1 MTLELTGN
9 PYSMTSSNAPYYT
22 TSSQTL
28 DPTLGSRDNNDG
40 SIYPDLAQATA
51 SSAQMYSLADGALQ
65 AHQNSANSHF
75 AGLIEAATAAAA
87 GQEDEYGQTTD
98 SARPRR
104 ITRQSRP
111 HEDTLSNTMGSPNGA
126 TSKSIGEVIRNHTD
140 GQQNNGSEAPP
151 FPSTRKRKRTSE
163 ALPQEQHSTPRG
175 YRQADEDDHSTLEIR
190 ELPPQSSISDARAAG
205 VHSAAALFRR
215 PSASSKKYTRPPM
228 AKMFAS
234 LELSPEDFLHLQ
246 AAAKGYMLDR
256 SHPERRDCVGQRGK
270 GDSELVKLRLW
281 NCVKDFLELEGHG
294 EKYFSADVPGD
305 EGMQRTMIW
314 PRDKHKVI
322 TAVTPLLRRMVT
334 NERQRQYAVVTR
346 KGGGTD
352 SDGSSKRRK
361 LDDDVQTPPPQ
372 SRQQEQAYRHQEE
385 FPHPRDMAPGLPELQ
400 DRLLEALPNHAEG
413 RPNIPTESPE
423 QALARLPASA
433 PSNPSSHGN
442 ALQLHINIL
451 KDHQRVLPRF
461 DIPAEQCPD
470 IQTLCSRFLEQGHI
484 AGPEPLRI
492 SVLLPG
498 GLTPVQDD
506 GEWMVALMSARTIG
520 WLDGEL
526 KVVVE
531 L

>member
-1 MTLELTGN
+1 
-9 PYSMTSSNAPYYT
+9 MTSNNAPYYT

-28 DPTLGSRDNNDG
+28 DPALGSRDSNDG
-40 SIYPDLAQATA
+40 SIYPDLALATA

-75 AGLIEAATAAAA
+75 AGLIEAATAAA
-87 GQEDEYGQTTD
+87 GQEDDYGQGTKG
-98 SARPRR
+98 ARPRR
-104 ITRQSRP
+104 ITRQSRA
-111 HEDTLSNTMGSPNGA
+111 HEDNSSDTLGPTNGT
-126 TSKSIGEVIRNHTD
+126 TSRGIGDAIQNHTD
-140 GQQNNGSEAPP
+140 GQQSKGNEAPL
-151 FPSTRKRKRTSE
+151 FTSTRKRKRTSE
-163 ALPQEQHSTPRG
+163 ASPQEQNSPPRG

-281 NCVKDFLELEGHG
+281 NCVKDFLEIEGHG
-294 EKYFSADVPGD
+294 EKYFGADVPGD
-305 EGMQRTMIW
+305 EGMQRTMTW
-314 PRDKHKVI
+314 PREKNKII

-352 SDGSSKRRK
+352 SDGSNKRRR
-361 LDDDVQTPPPQ
+361 LDDVQTPPPHG
-372 SRQQEQAYRHQEE
+372 RQQEQGYQHQEE
-385 FPHPRDMAPGLPELQ
+385 FPPPQNIALGLPELQ
-400 DRLLEALPNHAEG
+400 DKLLEALPNRSERQAS
-413 RPNIPTESPE
+413 IATESAE
-423 QALARLPASA
+423 QALAHLPLSA
-433 PSNPSSHGN
+433 PGDSSSHGN

-461 DIPAEQCPD
+461 DIPAEHCPD
-470 IQTLCSRFLEQGHI
+470 MQTLYSRSIEQGYSS
-484 AGPEPLRI
+484 GPNPMRI

-498 GLTPVQDD
+498 GLTPVQSD
-506 GEWMVALMSARTIG
+506 GEWMVALMSARAVD

-526 KVVVE
+526 KVIVT
-531 L
+531 

>member
-1 MTLELTGN
+1 
-9 PYSMTSSNAPYYT
+9 MTSNNAPYYT

-28 DPTLGSRDNNDG
+28 DPTLGSRDSNDS

-65 AHQNSANSHF
+65 AHQNSANSYF
-75 AGLIEAATAAAA
+75 AGLIEAATAAA
-87 GQEDEYGQTTD
+87 GQETEYGQTTEGVR
-98 SARPRR
+98 SRR
-104 ITRQSRP
+104 ITRQSRA
-111 HEDTLSNTMGSPNGA
+111 HEDSFSNTLGSPHGA
-126 TSKSIGEVIRNHTD
+126 TSRSLEEAIQNHTD
-140 GQQNNGSEAPP
+140 GQPTSGSEAPP

-163 ALPQEQHSTPRG
+163 VSPLEPNNTPRG
-175 YRQADEDDHSTLEIR
+175 FRQVDEDDHSTLEIR

-234 LELSPEDFLHLQ
+234 LELAPEDFLHLQ

-281 NCVKDFLELEGHG
+281 NCVKDFLEIEGHG

-305 EGMQRTMIW
+305 EGMQRSMIW
-314 PRDKHKVI
+314 PRDKNKIV

-352 SDGSSKRRK
+352 SDGINKQRK
-361 LDDDVQTPPPQ
+361 FDDEVQTPPPQ
-372 SRQQEQAYRHQEE
+372 PLPQDQGYQHQDE
-385 FPHPRDMAPGLPELQ
+385 FPPPRDTPLGLPELQ
-400 DRLLEALPNHAEG
+400 DKLLEALPHHADA
-413 RPNIPTESPE
+413 RPPTLPAAPSSEHP
-423 QALARLPASA
+423 LARLPSSA
-433 PSNPSSHGN
+433 PAGADNPSHRTP
-442 ALQLHINIL
+442 LQLHINIL
-451 KDHQRVLPRF
+451 KAAQRVVPRF
-461 DIPAEQCPD
+461 DLPAAHCPD
-470 IQTLCSRFLEQGHI
+470 MQTLYSRLLEQGQ
-484 AGPEPLRI
+484 PVRPDPLRI
-492 SVLLPG
+492 SVLLPA
-498 GLTPVQDD
+498 GLTPVRSDA
-506 GEWMVALMSARTIG
+506 EWMGALVAARAVD

-526 KVVVE
+526 RVVVE
-531 L
+531 V

>member
-1 MTLELTGN
+1 
-9 PYSMTSSNAPYYT
+9 MTSNNAPYYT
-22 TSSQTL
+22 TPSQTL
-28 DPTLGSRDNNDG
+28 DPTLGSRDGNDG
-40 SIYPDLAQATA
+40 SIYPDLAQAAA

-75 AGLIEAATAAAA
+75 AGLIEAATAAA
-87 GQEDEYGQTTD
+87 GQEDEYVQATE
-98 SARPRR
+98 SERPRR
-104 ITRQSRP
+104 ITRQSRA
-111 HEDTLSNTMGSPNGA
+111 HEEALSNILAPTDM
-126 TSKSIGEVIRNHTD
+126 TSSRTIGDPTQNHTD
-140 GQQNNGSEAPP
+140 RPQSNGSEALP
-151 FPSTRKRKRTSE
+151 FPTTRKRKRTSV
-163 ALPQEQHSTPRG
+163 ASPQEQNTTPRG

-281 NCVKDFLELEGHG
+281 NCVKAFLDIEGHG

-305 EGMQRTMIW
+305 EEMQRTMIW
-314 PRDKHKVI
+314 PRDKNKI
-322 TAVTPLLRRMVT
+322 ISSVTPLLRRMVT

-352 SDGSSKRRK
+352 SDGSNKRRK
-361 LDDDVQTPPPQ
+361 LDDIKTPPPQ
-372 SRQQEQAYRHQEE
+372 GHREGQEYQQQQGFPQAQN
-385 FPHPRDMAPGLPELQ
+385 MVLGLPELQ
-400 DRLLEALPNHAEG
+400 DKLLEALPNHSE
-413 RPNIPTESPE
+413 RRNNIPAESSE
-423 QALARLPASA
+423 QTVARLPSSASYD
-433 PSNPSSHGN
+433 PSSNGN
-442 ALQLHINIL
+442 ALQLHINLL
-451 KDHQRVLPRF
+451 KDHQRVLPRV
-461 DIPAEQCPD
+461 DIPAEQCSD
-470 IQTLCSRFLEQGHI
+470 MQMLYGKLLEQGHA
-484 AGPEPLRI
+484 AGPDPWRI

-498 GLTPVQDD
+498 GLTPIQND
-506 GEWMVALMSARTIG
+506 GEWMVALMSARAVD

-531 L
+531 I

>member
-1 MTLELTGN
+1 MASN
-9 PYSMTSSNAPYYT
+9 NAPYYT

-28 DPTLGSRDNNDG
+28 DPTLASRDSNDG
-40 SIYPDLAQATA
+40 SMYPDLAQATA

-65 AHQNSANSHF
+65 VHQNNANSHF
-75 AGLIEAATAAAA
+75 AGLIEAATAAA
-87 GQEDEYGQTTD
+87 GQEDEYGQATE

-104 ITRQSRP
+104 ITRQSSA
-111 HEDTLSNTMGSPNGA
+111 HEDTSSDPLGPANGTTA
-126 TSKSIGEVIRNHTD
+126 RSIGDAIQDHPD
-140 GQQNNGSEAPP
+140 GQQRSASEAPP

-163 ALPQEQHSTPRG
+163 ASPQGRGSTSRG

-190 ELPPQSSISDARAAG
+190 ELPPQSSISNARAAG

-256 SHPERRDCVGQRGK
+256 AHPERRDCVGQRGK

-281 NCVKDFLELEGHG
+281 NCVKDFLEMEGHG
-294 EKYFSADVPGD
+294 GKYFSAEVPGD

-314 PRDKHKVI
+314 PRDENKII

-352 SDGSSKRRK
+352 SDGTNKRRK
-361 LDDDVQTPPPQ
+361 LDDVQAPPPQ
-372 SRQQEQAYRHQEE
+372 VHQQEQGYQHQEE
-385 FPHPRDMAPGLPELQ
+385 FPQSRNIGLGLPELQ
-400 DRLLEALPNHAEG
+400 DKLLEALPNDTEG
-413 RPNIPTESPE
+413 RLNIPTEAPG
-423 QALARLPASA
+423 QTMARLPSST
-433 PSNPSSHGN
+433 PGDPSSHSN

-451 KDHQRVLPRF
+451 QDHQRILPRLV
-461 DIPAEQCPD
+461 IPAEQCPD
-470 IQTLCSRFLEQGHI
+470 MQTLYSRLLEQGHT
-484 AGPEPLRI
+484 AGPDPLRI

-498 GLTPVQDD
+498 GLTPVQSD
-506 GEWMVALMSARTIG
+506 GEWMVALTSAKAVD

-531 L
+531 V